1 MQCSITVNIYQIRDR
16 IAASGNPV
24 VTNRL
29 VSVIAGVSIASSQV
43 YLNRMLRAGMLVHIE
58 RGRYAMQAE
67 PFSVASNI
75 VFPSYISFVTA
86 LSINQ
91 LIDQVIDRILIVT
104 SLKRRGTSFQEYPI
118 RFVSMKPRLIFGYRK
133 ITRGGYQA
141 FIAESE
147 KAVLDTLYLPRYGR
161 LNHLP
166 DVIREGVDS
175 DRLVEWCRRFA
186 VEAVTRRT
194 GYLLDLLGIRNNLV
208 PSGRTPYLLNPAL
221 GRTGR
226 LDSKWHLYINE
237 EIT

>member
-1 MQCSITVNIYQIRDR
+1 MNIYQIRDR
-16 IAASGNPV
+16 IAESGNPI

-29 VSVIAGVSIASSQV
+29 ISIIAGVSVASSQV
-43 YLNRMLRAGMLVHIE
+43 YLNRMLKAGMLTHVE
-58 RGRYAMQAE
+58 RGRYAMRAD
-67 PFSVASNI
+67 PYSVASNI
-75 VFPSYISFVTA
+75 VFPSYISFATA

-91 LIDQVIDRILIVT
+91 LFGQVIDRILVVT
-104 SLKRRGTSFQEYPI
+104 SLKRREASFQEYPI
-118 RFVSMKPRLIFGYRK
+118 RFVVMRPRLIFGYRK
-133 ITRGGYQA
+133 IMRGDYYA

-161 LNHLP
+161 LNQLP

-175 DRLVEWCRRFA
+175 DRLVELCGQFA

-194 GYLLDLLGIRNNLV
+194 GYLLDLLGIKNNLK
-208 PSGRTPYLLNPAL
+208 PSSRIPYLLNPAL

-237 EIT
+237 EIA